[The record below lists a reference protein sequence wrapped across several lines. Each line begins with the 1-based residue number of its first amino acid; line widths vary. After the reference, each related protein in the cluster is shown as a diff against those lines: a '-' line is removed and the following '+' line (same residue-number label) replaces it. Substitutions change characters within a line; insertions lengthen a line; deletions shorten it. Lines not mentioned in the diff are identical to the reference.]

1 MNTTARIE
9 SNGASN
15 RIHCSEE
22 TANLLIAA
30 GKGHWVAAREDKIHA
45 KGKGEVR
52 NLTRPD
58 LLLPIKHSTSSLLHA
73 SLPLFF

>member
-9 SNGASN
+9 AAGTGN

-22 TANLLIAA
+22 TARLLLAW
-30 GKGHWVAAREDKIHA
+30 GKDHWVKQREDKVFA

-52 NLTRPD
+52 QVSM
-58 LLLPIKHSTSSLLHA
+58 LLQT
-73 SLPLFF
+73 F